1 MFEIIFNKFFEKE
14 KKSSVL
20 TIVGK
25 SRDIAYAKRRTE
37 SQKTQSQKTELSVY
51 FKNLVGL
58 RERVNQVV
66 YCK

>member
-25 SRDIAYAKRRTE
+25 SRDIAYIKRRTE
-37 SQKTQSQKTELSVY
+37 SQKTQSQKSELSDY

>member
-25 SRDIAYAKRRTE
+25 SRDIACIKRRTE
-37 SQKTQSQKTELSVY
+37 SQKNQSQKTELSVY
-51 FKNLVGL
+51 FENLVGL